1 MLPSDASD
9 TIVGYLVPPRRPSWL
24 PAQLAAQ
31 YCPLCFQFQPR
42 VHFLP
47 FGAGTPAAQPSP
59 SLHVDTVFRLL
70 SGASITLWRDSE
82 QPDLFCGT
90 RTHPAGLVSQSVRS
104 SFHLSVS
111 HLKSSFLEN
120 PMPRHSRW
128 YHASC
133 FYQDQ
138 PLWIHTQLLLF
149 SPHIKFITKPWRLLL
164 LNILSPWPQSGPKPL
179 SLSLG
184 SPLEPNLV
192 CHLQPSMLRSW
203 EAKLLQNKQIEG
215 STTFCKSLGI
225 SPGLWGTRFPRQ
237 ALQQVLTSSSIC

>member
-1 MLPSDASD
+1 M
-9 TIVGYLVPPRRPSWL
+9 PP
-24 PAQLAAQ
+24 
-31 YCPLCFQFQPR
+31 
-42 VHFLP
+42 
-47 FGAGTPAAQPSP
+47 
-59 SLHVDTVFRLL
+59 
-70 SGASITLWRDSE
+70 
-82 QPDLFCGT
+82 
-90 RTHPAGLVSQSVRS
+90 
-104 SFHLSVS
+104 
-111 HLKSSFLEN
+111 
-120 PMPRHSRW
+120 HSRW
-128 YHASC
+128 YHTSC

-138 PLWIHTQLLLF
+138 PLWIHAQLLLF

-225 SPGLWGTRFPRQ
+225 SPGLWGTGFPWQ
-237 ALQQVLTSSSIC
+237 ALQQVLTSSSIASLSPPYVNGATWNSSLLGPINQLCRTSGIQKHHTIGNFIWKVKYESQLLSG